1 MSSMLFAAL
10 IWIFFGGISYL
21 IITNSK
27 ITEEF
32 VQRLKNHPDSPVH
45 SDARIRELLFSPGFL
60 VLCLIF
66 SLPIFC
72 IVMPYE
78 LIKKLKGMAE

>member
-1 MSSMLFAAL
+1 MSAAL
-10 IWIFFGGISYL
+10 LALFIWIFFGGIFYL
-21 IITNSK
+21 IITDSK
-27 ITEEF
+27 LTEEF
-32 VQRLKNHPDSPVH
+32 IQRLKNHPDSPVH
-45 SDARIRELLFSPGFL
+45 SDTHIRELLFSPGFL

-78 LIKKLKGMAE
+78 LIKKLKGTTE

>member
-1 MSSMLFAAL
+1 MSLMLLAVL

-27 ITEEF
+27 LTEEF
-32 VQRLKNHPDSPVH
+32 IQHLKNHPDNPVH
-45 SDARIRELLFSPGFL
+45 SDARIRELIFSPGFL
-60 VLCLIF
+60 ILCLIF

-78 LIKKLKGMAE
+78 VVKKLKGMAG